1 MSDGP
6 KKTINKITK
15 GFAKHGYICS
25 DQISTAVYLA
35 SELEK
40 PILIEGPPGV
50 GKTELANTAAMYFKK
65 ELVRLQCYEGLD
77 ESKALYEWR
86 YGKQLLYT
94 QILKEQMQEVLEGAK
109 GLKESLGRLM
119 KFEDIFFS
127 EDFLETRPLLK
138 ALSSEKGTV
147 LLIDEVDKSDEEFEA
162 LLLEILSEF
171 QISIP
176 ELGVREA
183 KVKPLVML
191 TSNNSREIGDAL
203 KRRCLH
209 LYIPFPDAKLER
221 QIVQARV
228 PEISES
234 MQIQLV
240 NFVQGIRELD
250 LKKQPAMME
259 KVLTD
264 FVKAL
269 RNSNVRVS
277 PAETLDAMSV
287 IDEIGYDDRDLLKRS
302 LSIVLPKTPHE
313 KEKFET
319 CFDDFFTDEIKEQV
333 PISLKELK
341 DIDDVESD
349 LAKNLLQGSQA
360 ELMIAI
366 ADAAEAAEIREI
378 RYFTQRSVFTRR
390 ILEKMG
396 VGKLEDELMQ
406 IGSAREE
413 DLPTDL
419 EQELRNQLT
428 GLRERVSDYVQQQFL
443 LHGDVSG
450 EQLREQVFK
459 TMNMAQIDRSYLH
472 EVHSLVRRMAKKLA
486 NLHSRRKKNFRRG
499 KLDIRKT
506 LRENWVNQGVLFN
519 LSWAYKKVDRPKIYV
534 ICDVS
539 GSVGAYARFMLMFL
553 FSLTEVVSKLRA
565 FVFSSNLGEVT
576 DEFKDS
582 NLDVA
587 IETALQKHG
596 GGSTDYGQALTDF
609 VSLCI
614 DEIDKKTTVVIL
626 GDARNNFGPEKA
638 HLMKIINERS
648 KQVFWL
654 NPEGKYRWD
663 TGDSVMTTYSA
674 YCTKVFQ
681 CGNNEQLERVIS
693 TLLKTA
699 I

>member
-1 MSDGP
+1 
-6 KKTINKITK
+6 
-15 GFAKHGYICS
+15 
-25 DQISTAVYLA
+25 
-35 SELEK
+35 
-40 PILIEGPPGV
+40 
-50 GKTELANTAAMYFKK
+50 
-65 ELVRLQCYEGLD
+65 
-77 ESKALYEWR
+77 
-86 YGKQLLYT
+86 
-94 QILKEQMQEVLEGAK
+94 
-109 GLKESLGRLM
+109 
-119 KFEDIFFS
+119 
-127 EDFLETRPLLK
+127 
-138 ALSSEKGTV
+138 
-147 LLIDEVDKSDEEFEA
+147 
-162 LLLEILSEF
+162 
-171 QISIP
+171 
-176 ELGVREA
+176 
-183 KVKPLVML
+183 
-191 TSNNSREIGDAL
+191 
-203 KRRCLH
+203 
-209 LYIPFPDAKLER
+209 
-221 QIVQARV
+221 
-228 PEISES
+228 
-234 MQIQLV
+234 
-240 NFVQGIRELD
+240 
-250 LKKQPAMME
+250 ME

-277 PAETLDAMSV
+277 PAETIDAVSV
-287 IDEIGYDDRDLLKRS
+287 VDTVGYEDKELLKRT
-302 LSIVLPKTPHE
+302 LSIVLPKTPEE
-313 KEKFET
+313 KKKFEE
-319 CFDDFFTDEIKEQV
+319 CFEDFFTDEIKKQ
-333 PISLKELK
+333 ISVETNELTDIK
-341 DIDDVESD
+341 DIDSD
-349 LAKNLLQGSQA
+349 LAKKLLEGSQG
-360 ELMIAI
+360 ELMLSI
-366 ADAAEAAEIREI
+366 ADAAEKTEIREI

-406 IGSAREE
+406 MGASREDE
-413 DLPTDL
+413 LPSQL

-428 GLRERVSDYVQQQFL
+428 NLRERVSDYVQQQFL

-459 TMNMAQIDRSYLH
+459 SMNMAQIDRSYLH
-472 EVHSLVRRMAKKLA
+472 EVHSLVRKMAKKLA
-486 NLHSRRKKNFRRG
+486 NLHSRRKKNFKKG

-506 LRENWVNQGVLFN
+506 IRDNWVNQGILFD

-576 DEFKDS
+576 NDFKDAQ
-582 NLDVA
+582 LDEA
-587 IETALQKHG
+587 IEKALQKHG

-609 VSLCI
+609 VSLCL

-638 HLMKIINERS
+638 HLMKSINERA

-681 CGNNEQLERVIS
+681 CGNIDQLERVIS

>member
-1 MSDGP
+1 
-6 KKTINKITK
+6 
-15 GFAKHGYICS
+15 
-25 DQISTAVYLA
+25 
-35 SELEK
+35 
-40 PILIEGPPGV
+40 
-50 GKTELANTAAMYFKK
+50 
-65 ELVRLQCYEGLD
+65 
-77 ESKALYEWR
+77 
-86 YGKQLLYT
+86 
-94 QILKEQMQEVLEGAK
+94 
-109 GLKESLGRLM
+109 
-119 KFEDIFFS
+119 
-127 EDFLETRPLLK
+127 
-138 ALSSEKGTV
+138 
-147 LLIDEVDKSDEEFEA
+147 
-162 LLLEILSEF
+162 
-171 QISIP
+171 
-176 ELGVREA
+176 
-183 KVKPLVML
+183 
-191 TSNNSREIGDAL
+191 
-203 KRRCLH
+203 
-209 LYIPFPDAKLER
+209 
-221 QIVQARV
+221 
-228 PEISES
+228 
-234 MQIQLV
+234 
-240 NFVQGIRELD
+240 
-250 LKKQPAMME
+250 ME

-277 PAETLDAMSV
+277 PAETIDAVSV
-287 IDEIGYDDRDLLKRS
+287 VNTVGYDDKELLKRT
-302 LSIVLPKTPHE
+302 LSIVLPKTPDE
-313 KEKFET
+313 KKKFEE
-319 CFDDFFTDEIKEQV
+319 CFDDFFTDEIKQQ
-333 PISLKELK
+333 ISIDANQLTDIK
-341 DIDDVESD
+341 DIDSD
-349 LAKNLLQGSQA
+349 LAQKLLEGSQG
-360 ELMIAI
+360 ELMLSI
-366 ADAAEAAEIREI
+366 ADAAEKVEIREI
-378 RYFTQRSVFTRR
+378 KYFTQRSVFTRR

-406 IGSAREE
+406 MGSAREE
-413 DLPTDL
+413 ELPSEL

-428 GLRERVSDYVQQQFL
+428 NLRERVSDYVQQQFL

-459 TMNMAQIDRSYLH
+459 SMNMAQIDRTYMH
-472 EVHSLVRRMAKKLA
+472 EVHSLVRKMAKKLA
-486 NLHSRRKKNFRRG
+486 NLHSRRKKNFKKG

-506 LRENWVNQGVLFN
+506 IRDNWVNQGILFD

-576 DEFKDS
+576 SDFKDAQ
-582 NLDVA
+582 LDEA
-587 IETALQKHG
+587 IEKALQKHG

-609 VSLCI
+609 VSLCL

-638 HLMKIINERS
+638 HLMKSINERA

-681 CGNNEQLERVIS
+681 CGNIDQLERVIS

>member
-1 MSDGP
+1 
-6 KKTINKITK
+6 
-15 GFAKHGYICS
+15 
-25 DQISTAVYLA
+25 
-35 SELEK
+35 
-40 PILIEGPPGV
+40 
-50 GKTELANTAAMYFKK
+50 
-65 ELVRLQCYEGLD
+65 
-77 ESKALYEWR
+77 
-86 YGKQLLYT
+86 
-94 QILKEQMQEVLEGAK
+94 
-109 GLKESLGRLM
+109 
-119 KFEDIFFS
+119 
-127 EDFLETRPLLK
+127 
-138 ALSSEKGTV
+138 
-147 LLIDEVDKSDEEFEA
+147 
-162 LLLEILSEF
+162 
-171 QISIP
+171 
-176 ELGVREA
+176 
-183 KVKPLVML
+183 
-191 TSNNSREIGDAL
+191 
-203 KRRCLH
+203 
-209 LYIPFPDAKLER
+209 
-221 QIVQARV
+221 
-228 PEISES
+228 
-234 MQIQLV
+234 
-240 NFVQGIRELD
+240 
-250 LKKQPAMME
+250 ME

-277 PAETLDAMSV
+277 PAETLDAVSV
-287 IDEIGYDDRDLLKRS
+287 VNTVGYDDKELLKKS
-302 LSIVLPKTPHE
+302 LSIVLPKTPDE

-319 CFDDFFTDEIKEQV
+319 CFDEFFSD
-333 PISLKELK
+333 ELK
-341 DIDDVESD
+341 QQIELKQSQLSDIKDVDSN
-349 LAKNLLQGSQA
+349 LAKKLLEGSQA
-360 ELMIAI
+360 ELLLSIV
-366 ADAAEAAEIREI
+366 DAAEEDEIREI

-396 VGKLEDELMQ
+396 VGKLEDELMSL
-406 IGSAREE
+406 GASRED
-413 DLPTDL
+413 DLPSEL

-428 GLRERVSDYVQQQFL
+428 NLRERVSDYVQQQFL

-459 TMNMAQIDRSYLH
+459 SMNMAQIDRSYLH
-472 EVHSLVRRMAKKLA
+472 EVHTLVRKMAKKLA
-486 NLHSRRKKNFRRG
+486 NLHSRRKKNFKKG

-506 LRENWVNQGVLFN
+506 IRDNWVNQGILFN
-519 LSWAYKKVDRPKIYV
+519 LSWSYKKIDRPKIYV

-582 NLDVA
+582 NLDAA

-663 TGDSVMTTYSA
+663 SGDSVMTTYSA

-681 CGNNEQLERVIS
+681 CGNIEQLERVIS